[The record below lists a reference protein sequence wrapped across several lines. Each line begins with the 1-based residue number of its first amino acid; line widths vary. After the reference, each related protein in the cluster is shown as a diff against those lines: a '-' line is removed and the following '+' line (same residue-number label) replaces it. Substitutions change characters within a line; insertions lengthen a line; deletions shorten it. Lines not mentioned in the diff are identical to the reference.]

1 MDGIAHQPTR
11 LEITD
16 KSNKI
21 AFGGVERLEAGG
33 VLLAAFNIRIHAD
46 RFDRNGGDDVFLQ
59 LVRLLSIDQA
69 PHVIRLEPWWFFIDK
84 GYEPNGADRTRAFE
98 NSRKLQQGSNAA
110 GIVVGAGTI
119 INGVIVRADHD
130 NFTSFSTARN
140 FCNQVADLSH
150 LHSVFLRLHL
160 ISELLEIVFDVLR
173 RFLQGF
179 IRNHVAFANLLRD
192 VIDVSCKV
200 GLDLNFFGRQGS
212 ESAGERLSRH
222 CNHIGDNRNQHKYD
236 KKK

>member
-1 MDGIAHQPTR
+1 MDGVTHQTTR
-11 LEITD
+11 FEVTD
-16 KSNKI
+16 KSNKVS
-21 AFGGVERLEAGG
+21 FGRIERLEAGG

-84 GYEPNGADRTRAFE
+84 GYEPNGAGRTRAFE

-110 GIVVGAGTI
+110 GIVVGAGAV

-140 FCNQVADLSH
+140 FCNQVADLAH

-160 ISELLEIVFDVLR
+160 ESDLLEVALYVLR
-173 RFLQGF
+173 GFLQGF
-179 IRNHVAFANLLRD
+179 IRNYVAFA
-192 VIDVSCKV
+192 
-200 GLDLNFFGRQGS
+200 
-212 ESAGERLSRH
+212 
-222 CNHIGDNRNQHKYD
+222 
-236 KKK
+236 